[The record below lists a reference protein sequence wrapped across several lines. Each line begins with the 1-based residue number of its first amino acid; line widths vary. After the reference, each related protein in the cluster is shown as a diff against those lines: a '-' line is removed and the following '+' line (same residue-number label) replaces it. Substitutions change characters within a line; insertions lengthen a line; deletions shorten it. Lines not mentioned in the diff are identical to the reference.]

1 MTRCRVAALAFCLL
15 LPALALAQSA
25 TRGLHAD
32 RFEFEATLLPDG
44 SIDVVET
51 ITFRFTG
58 RTFREV
64 ERVVPSG
71 RTDGI
76 IDVRARREENG
87 TAVDDD
93 VRVDIRQRR
102 RNLRVRWRFPSTT
115 DVVHKFTLEYR
126 AMGVMRVDGDRAR
139 LNWHVLPTRH
149 RYRISE
155 AVVRWRIPDRAV
167 SLLGPALEAEGW
179 SWAQED
185 GAWVARKRD
194 LAVNE
199 TAILTD
205 TIDATTMAM
214 ATPVWQMQDD
224 RAQQLAPAF
233 IVGAVIILVMGAGT
247 IVMMVARYHRPKV
260 DRRQAVPAE
269 AGSLPPA
276 LGVAIRGPQ
285 PRLGLAEMGATLFDL
300 VGRGMLRIEPSTGA
314 TARQGR
320 DFDLVAVASPGSAV
334 PLRPH
339 ERVVLDALWLHM
351 KQGRIGLTDARR
363 HVHSGH
369 RAFKSAGIEELRQA
383 GLLDAER
390 RWASAG
396 LNLAGLVSVLVGVA
410 GLVLAVVL
418 LAGLGDAVLLIPG
431 AIILVGIA
439 LLIAGQSFPT
449 LSQSGAELGAR
460 WAARARDLRA
470 RARGGLS
477 EQDIATWMPV
487 AIALGIG
494 GTIAKGGGTVEWL
507 RGVDDPSGALIAVIA
522 AGSASSHG
530 GAGAGAAGGVA
541 GGGGFSGAR

>member
-1 MTRCRVAALAFCLL
+1 MIRCRAAFFVCVLL
-15 LPALALAQSA
+15 LPALAVAQSA

-51 ITFRFTG
+51 VTFRFTG

-76 IDVRARREENG
+76 IDVRARR
-87 TAVDDD
+87 DDGGADVGGD
-93 VRVDIRQRR
+93 VRIDIRQRR

-115 DVVHKFTLEYR
+115 DVVHRFTLEYR
-126 AMGVMRVDGDRAR
+126 AMGVLRVDGDRAR

-179 SWAQED
+179 SWTQED
-185 GAWVARKRD
+185 DVWVARKRD

-214 ATPVWQMQDD
+214 ATPVWQMQDE

-233 IVGAVIILVMGAGT
+233 IVGAVIIFVMGAGT

-260 DRRQAVPAE
+260 DRLLATPADP
-269 AGSLPPA
+269 GSLPPA

-285 PRLGLAEMGATLFDL
+285 PRLGLAEMAATLFDL
-300 VGRGMLRIEPSTGA
+300 FGRGILRIEPSTGGK
-314 TARQGR
+314 ARKGR

-363 HVHSGH
+363 HVHNSH
-369 RAFKSAGIEELRQA
+369 RAFKAAGIEELRQA
-383 GLLDAER
+383 GLLDADR
-390 RWASAG
+390 RSASAG
-396 LNLAGLVSVLVGVA
+396 LNLAGVVALLVGVA
-410 GLVLAVVL
+410 GLVLAAAL
-418 LAGLGDAVLLIPG
+418 LSGMGDAPLLIPG
-431 AIILVGIA
+431 AVILVGLA

-449 LSQSGAELGAR
+449 LSQTGAELGAR
-460 WAARARDLRA
+460 WAARAKDLRA
-470 RARGGLS
+470 RARSGLS
-477 EQDIATWMPV
+477 EEEIAAWMPV

-494 GTIAKGGGTVEWL
+494 GLIAKAGGTVEWL

-522 AGSASSHG
+522 AGSVSSQG